1 MKKTLRI
8 VGLGLAAVLLS
19 VGMTACLGGDDDE
32 DGEDLWEGSVEAPA
46 YESDASCYT
55 ILDSDELESIELT
68 ASGNYIIVPTA
79 NGSYYNAPLKNSK
92 AEARRGRRMFSRQSQ
107 SRASDGMDII
117 FGEYSKLG
125 DGSYNLDGYGKLTVV
140 DDNTLIVTPNGGTE
154 MTLRAEKKGTAK
166 DSDLNNRFCR
176 TWYVESVKRQTY
188 SGNNLIDEY
197 NLPSSEIHAEYV
209 KYVVVSKAGTFL
221 QTDWDDSVESY
232 GTWRW
237 QNTKNQVFRY
247 DFIDEEGEGEV
258 QVSFSGNK
266 ATFIE
271 KYIEYDDDYDRD
283 LLYVERITTRSK

>member
-46 YESDASCYT
+46 YESDASCYM

-79 NGSYYNAPLKNSK
+79 NGSYYNAPLKSSK
-92 AEARRGRRMFSRQSQ
+92 AEARSGRRMFSKQSQ

-140 DDNTLIVTPNGGTE
+140 DDNTLIVTPNGGAE

-258 QVSFSGNK
+258 QVSFSGDK

-271 KYIEYDDDYDRD
+271 KYMEYDDDYGRD